1 MIRVI
6 KRELRRVV
14 RKPRY
19 VIILTIGIVF
29 SFVFFATLMNDGQPQ
44 KLPVAVVDMDGTYLS
59 RRICHELTATQGV
72 NVTAVYNNHTEARKA
87 MQRGDI
93 FAFYEIPKGTYNEL
107 LQSHAPHFG
116 LYTNTSYL
124 LAGMLSY
131 RQLATMGM
139 LAAGAV
145 QREVYRKKGYT
156 DDALM
161 GLIQPVEFD
170 THPIGNP
177 WVSYKIYLMTVIIP
191 AIIAFLALVHT
202 SYIIGREWE
211 EHSVR
216 QWMLKAVGNPLKAI
230 LGKIL
235 PYTFHYSL
243 LALIANLIMFGPM
256 HFPMTGSWLLL
267 MLFTVLLI
275 FAAQCAAVFIAGC
288 LGDPQ
293 LSLGIT
299 GVYGA
304 LCFSLC
310 GFSFPVES
318 MPRVLGSICWLYP
331 IRHYYLAYRDMAIFG
346 NGLEHCWPQLCALLA
361 FGMLL
366 IVGIY
371 MFNWH
376 YGKGAVTLENDRPE
390 ERSAE

>member
-1 MIRVI
+1 MR
-6 KRELRRVV
+6 
-14 RKPRY
+14 PRY
-19 VIILTIGIVF
+19 VILLTIGIIF
-29 SFVFFATLMNDGQPQ
+29 SFVFFATLMKDGQPQ

-59 RRICHELTATQGV
+59 RRICHELAATQGV
-72 NVTAVYNNHTEARKA
+72 DVIAVYNNHTEARKS
-87 MQRGDI
+87 MQQGKI
-93 FAFYEIPKGTYNEL
+93 FAFYEIPQGTYNEL
-107 LQSHAPHFG
+107 LQFHAPHFG
-116 LYTNTSYL
+116 LYTNTAYL

-145 QREVYRKKGYT
+145 QREVFRKKGYT
-156 DDALM
+156 DEALM
-161 GLIQPVEFD
+161 GLIQPIEFD

-177 WVSYKIYLMTVIIP
+177 WISYKIYLMTVIIP
-191 AIIAFLALVHT
+191 AIIAFLSLVHT
-202 SYIIGREWE
+202 SYLIGRELE
-211 EHSVR
+211 ERTIRS
-216 QWMLKAVGNPLKAI
+216 WMYKARGNALKAI

-243 LALIANLIMFGPM
+243 LAFTANLIMFGPM
-256 HFPMTGSWLLL
+256 HFPMAGNWPLL

-318 MPRVLGSICWLYP
+318 MPRVLSSISWLYP

-346 NGLEHCWPQLCALLA
+346 NGLEHCWPQLCALLS
-361 FGMLL
+361 FGLLLL
-366 IVGIY
+366 IGTF
-371 MFNWH
+371 MFNRH
-376 YGKGAVTLENDRPE
+376 YEREVATGDNDLPE
-390 ERSAE
+390 ERNLAS